1 MLVENQ
7 LHILCVDD
15 DNKIRE
21 LLKIFLQKHNFTVS
35 LAKNGHEGEKLVGMF
50 IFDLIILD
58 IMMPKINGIKFLEKF
73 RKKNINTP
81 ILMLTANNQ
90 LNKKTES
97 YAFGCDD
104 YLIKP
109 FEPMEL
115 ILRIKKLL
123 NPRINKSKNLAKKL
137 FGEFIYDETTK
148 ELKKNNQNIKL
159 TSKEEELLEIFLKN
173 MNKEV
178 SREKIASK
186 LSIDVNLR
194 SVDVLVTRL
203 RKKIT
208 STNNIT
214 FLKTVR
220 GKGYKLV
227 SEYD

>member
-194 SVDVLVTRL
+194 SVNVLVTRL

>member
-35 LAKNGHEGEKLVGMF
+35 LAKNGHEGEKLVDMF

-194 SVDVLVTRL
+194 SIDVLVTRL

-214 FLKTVR
+214 FLKTIR

>member
-35 LAKNGHEGEKLVGMF
+35 LAKNGHEGEKLVDMF

-148 ELKKNNQNIKL
+148 ELKKNNQSIKL

-208 STNNIT
+208 STNNIS

>member
-1 MLVENQ
+1 
-7 LHILCVDD
+7 
-15 DNKIRE
+15 
-21 LLKIFLQKHNFTVS
+21 
-35 LAKNGHEGEKLVGMF
+35 
-50 IFDLIILD
+50 
-58 IMMPKINGIKFLEKF
+58 MPKINGIKFLEKF

-148 ELKKNNQNIKL
+148 ELKKNNQSIKL

>member
-173 MNKEV
+173 INKEV

-194 SVDVLVTRL
+194 SIDVLVTRL

>member
-35 LAKNGHEGEKLVGMF
+35 LAKNGHEGEKLVDMF

-148 ELKKNNQNIKL
+148 ELKKNNQSIKL

-173 MNKEV
+173 INKEV

>member
-148 ELKKNNQNIKL
+148 ELKKNNQSIKL

>member
-35 LAKNGHEGEKLVGMF
+35 LAKNGHEGEKLVDMF

-208 STNNIT
+208 STNNIS

>member
-35 LAKNGHEGEKLVGMF
+35 LAKNGHEGEKLVDMF

>member
-1 MLVENQ
+1 
-7 LHILCVDD
+7 
-15 DNKIRE
+15 
-21 LLKIFLQKHNFTVS
+21 
-35 LAKNGHEGEKLVGMF
+35 
-50 IFDLIILD
+50 
-58 IMMPKINGIKFLEKF
+58 
-73 RKKNINTP
+73 
-81 ILMLTANNQ
+81 
-90 LNKKTES
+90 
-97 YAFGCDD
+97 
-104 YLIKP
+104 
-109 FEPMEL
+109 
-115 ILRIKKLL
+115 
-123 NPRINKSKNLAKKL
+123 
-137 FGEFIYDETTK
+137 
-148 ELKKNNQNIKL
+148 
-159 TSKEEELLEIFLKN
+159 

>member
-35 LAKNGHEGEKLVGMF
+35 LAKNGHEGEKLVDMF

-148 ELKKNNQNIKL
+148 ELKKNNQSIKL